1 MWLRDRVQT
10 VSVILSRI
18 GLLKIYP
25 PPPLLLSR
33 QIWKMFRNHPTIW
46 NPSIFTDMRC
56 WHVCTYMYLADQIF
70 WSSLERGPFKGTG
83 GGSHFKNLFFFVLV
97 YLIALNMGSQEL
109 FTELKKLALLL
120 SYDLSKLGPTR
131 RFLGFCIGKS
141 WIFVIEN
148 YLFFL
153 STFCVLMLETQFFGY
168 G

>member
-1 MWLRDRVQT
+1 MYVLICTWLTKSFDHPWNGV
-10 VSVILSRI
+10 
-18 GLLKIYP
+18 
-25 PPPLLLSR
+25 PL
-33 QIWKMFRNHPTIW
+33 
-46 NPSIFTDMRC
+46 
-56 WHVCTYMYLADQIF
+56 
-70 WSSLERGPFKGTG
+70 RGQ

>member
-1 MWLRDRVQT
+1 MVWGSKSYTFIEDIDRCREYKLFKFQAEIINSTESENNKTNLCYYNAMICFMIWFRDRVQT

-83 GGSHFKNLFFFVLV
+83 GGLTSKICFSLF
-97 YLIALNMGSQEL
+97 
-109 FTELKKLALLL
+109 
-120 SYDLSKLGPTR
+120 
-131 RFLGFCIGKS
+131 
-141 WIFVIEN
+141 
-148 YLFFL
+148 
-153 STFCVLMLETQFFGY
+153 
-168 G
+168 

>member
-1 MWLRDRVQT
+1 MVPDHSSTLALALRGQ
-10 VSVILSRI
+10 
-18 GLLKIYP
+18 
-25 PPPLLLSR
+25 
-33 QIWKMFRNHPTIW
+33 
-46 NPSIFTDMRC
+46 
-56 WHVCTYMYLADQIF
+56 
-70 WSSLERGPFKGTG
+70 